1 MEKTVAILQSNY
13 IPWKGYFDIINS
25 VDEFIIFDIAQYTK
39 NDWRNRNKI
48 RVPEGEAWLTIPVF
62 HRLSQKINETKVIN
76 NLWRKKHWKNIV
88 QNYSKARYFKHY
100 KGVFEELYL
109 SSGEELLSKINNS
122 FIKAI
127 NSMLGIETILSWA
140 SDYLVKLTMEKN
152 ELLVDLCRQAKATRY
167 LSGPSAKVYL
177 KEYLFNESGIDV
189 LWMDYSGYPEYQQ
202 LHSPFIH
209 AVSIIDLIFNEG
221 PNTYKYMKSFEVNEM
236 NLNNLITVE

>member
-1 MEKTVAILQSNY
+1 MKKTVAILQSNY

-25 VDEFIIFDIAQYTK
+25 VDEFIIFDVAQYTK

-88 QNYSKARYFKHY
+88 QNYSKSRYFKHY
-100 KGVFEELYL
+100 KDIFEGLYL
-109 SSGEELLSKINNS
+109 GSNEEFLSKINYS
-122 FIKAI
+122 FIRAI
-127 NSMLGIETILSWA
+127 NSILDIKTILSWA
-140 SDYLVKLTMEKN
+140 NDYQVNLTTEKN

-167 LSGPSAKVYL
+167 LSGPSAKDYL
-177 KEYLFNESGIDV
+177 KENLFNERGLDV

-202 LHSPFIH
+202 LHAPFIH

-221 PNTYKYMKSFEVNEM
+221 PNAYNYMKSFTASKM
-236 NLNNLITVE
+236 NVDNLITVE